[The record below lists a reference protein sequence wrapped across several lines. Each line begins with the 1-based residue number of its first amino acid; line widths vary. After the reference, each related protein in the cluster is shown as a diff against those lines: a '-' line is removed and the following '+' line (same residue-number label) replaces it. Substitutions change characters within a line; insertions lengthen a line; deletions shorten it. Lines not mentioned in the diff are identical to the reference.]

1 MEDKSSN
8 QAIHSNTVEAESN
21 DVNVDEQIED
31 EKKESEEM
39 NEPSACERDVD
50 QPDSEPSAIENE
62 EVPLITPDKKQ
73 SQDQINSK
81 RQEDTPEGHEPK
93 PEMNQTEE
101 I

>member
-8 QAIHSNTVEAESN
+8 QAIHSNTVDAESN

-50 QPDSEPSAIENE
+50 QPDSEPIAIENE
-62 EVPLITPDKKQ
+62 EVPLITPDKK
-73 SQDQINSK
+73 
-81 RQEDTPEGHEPK
+81 
-93 PEMNQTEE
+93 
-101 I
+101 